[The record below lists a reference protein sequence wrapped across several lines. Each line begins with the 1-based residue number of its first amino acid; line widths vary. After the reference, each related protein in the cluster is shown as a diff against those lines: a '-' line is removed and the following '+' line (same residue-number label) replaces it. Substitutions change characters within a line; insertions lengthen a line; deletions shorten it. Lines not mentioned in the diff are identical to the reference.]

1 MTTTIVP
8 GTGTAAPA
16 HARRRARGHWPARTG
31 LGAIMALA
39 TVLYGWGVWSQSGN
53 SYYAAAVLSGTKSW
67 KAFFYGSLDAGNYIT
82 VDKPPLALWAQ
93 ELVARM
99 VGVNGWSLVGP
110 SVVMG
115 VAAVAILYATVRRA
129 FGTTAALIAALV
141 LALTPI
147 TVAID
152 RDDNPDTL
160 LVLLLVLGAWA
171 LQRAVESG
179 RLRWLAACA
188 LFVGLGFDTKMMQA
202 FLVLPAFALVY
213 LLCAP
218 GGRLRRVRHLAV
230 AGGVLAVVSAWWM
243 LIVDAVPA
251 SSRPYIGGSTDGSVW
266 DLVIGYN
273 GLGRIFGEDGGGGGG
288 GGGQGGGFGG
298 AAGIGRLFNETM
310 GGQISWLLPFAAI
323 ALAAGL
329 VLRGRRPP
337 TDLKRAALLL
347 WGGWLAVHFAV
358 FSFSE
363 GTFHPYYTT
372 AMAPA
377 IAALAGAG
385 CVMMFGAPRRM
396 SWTLPLAVAVTG
408 GWAFFLLRRTPSW
421 QPWLPWTVAALA
433 AVAVIGLDLRRAPR
447 RLAVAAAA
455 IGLVAV
461 LAGPAAYAASA
472 ASSAANNGSNPT
484 AGPAAQGGMGG
495 GFGHG
500 APTGGRPGDSGG
512 SGSSGGKGRFQAP
525 PSGQSG
531 QPSGE
536 GAKGGAMGGGA
547 MGGGAMGGGAGGP
560 GGEVGSQLVS
570 YLEKNQ
576 GDATWLVAVSS
587 AQNAS
592 SIILQ
597 SGRPV
602 IAMGG
607 FTGSDPAM
615 TVAKLQQ
622 YVQEGKLKYAMPGV
636 GGGPGGGSANSA
648 VTAWIKQH
656 GTVVSASE
664 YGGTSGTSGTAG
676 SGTLYKLGG

>member
-8 GTGTAAPA
+8 GTGTATPPA
-16 HARRRARGHWPARTG
+16 HARPRASGPWPARAA

-82 VDKPPLALWAQ
+82 VDKPPLALWTQ
-93 ELVARM
+93 ELVAR
-99 VGVNGWSLVGP
+99 VIGVNGWSLVGP

-115 VAAVAILYATVRRA
+115 VAAVAVLYATVRRA

-152 RDDNPDTL
+152 RDNNPDTL

-188 LFVGLGFDTKMMQA
+188 LLVGLGFNTKMMQA

-230 AGGVLAVVSAWWM
+230 AGGVLAVASAWWM

-251 SSRPYIGGSTDGSVW
+251 SSRPYVGGSTDGSVW

-273 GLGRIFGEDGGGGGG
+273 GLGRIFGENGGGG

-298 AAGIGRLFNETM
+298 AAGIGRLFNDTM

-323 ALAAGL
+323 ALVTGL
-329 VLRGRRPP
+329 VLRGRRPR

-358 FSFSE
+358 FSLSE

-385 CVMMFGAPRRM
+385 CVTMFGAPRRM
-396 SWTLPLAVAVTG
+396 SWTLPFAVAVTA

-421 QPWLPWTVAALA
+421 HPWLPWTVAALA

-447 RLAVAAAA
+447 RLAVAAAE

-472 ASSAANNGSNPT
+472 ASSGADNGSNPT

-495 GFGHG
+495 FGHG
-500 APTGGRPGDSGG
+500 APTGGGP
-512 SGSSGGKGRFQAP
+512 GSSGQKGRFQTP

-531 QPSGE
+531 QPSGR
-536 GAKGGAMGGGA
+536 
-547 MGGGAMGGGAGGP
+547 
-560 GGEVGSQLVS
+560 GGEVSSQLVS

-592 SIILQ
+592 SIILRT
-597 SGRPV
+597 GRPV

-615 TVAKLQQ
+615 TVAKLQR
-622 YVQEGKLKYAMPGV
+622 YVQEGKLKYVMLG

-664 YGGTSGTSGTAG
+664 YGGTSG
-676 SGTLYKLGG
+676 SGTLYKLSK